1 MKKEEEEMDDDER
14 LLASEEGK
22 KLSSK
27 ERRQLR
33 NKVSAR
39 AFRSRRKE
47 YISQLEAEVAK
58 KTQEAEG
65 AKDAQRRL
73 EEENARL
80 RGFSEMLMKHP
91 AFQEFIKDMTVP
103 LTNPAPATSQPHA
116 EAIPPTTV
124 VETMPTFN
132 PTRDANPN
140 VTSSEEQW
148 PLAYTTWPNASS
160 HVYAVDVPELPV
172 IQDLDGKVT
181 FEEDYSI
188 ADGFFSSIRNEKA
201 DIDFSRL
208 HEEEETTY
216 QPPENIEDLFIEEE
230 REKKPSLDELFPGV
244 GVNSLLDK
252 LELIAGGEAKP
263 EELFD
268 MEKKDLIVAAAEEEP
283 LQPKEL
289 APKVCRS
296 NVMLR
301 EADGVYRRIG
311 LAVGE
316 Q

>member
-1 MKKEEEEMDDDER
+1 
-14 LLASEEGK
+14 
-22 KLSSK
+22 
-27 ERRQLR
+27 
-33 NKVSAR
+33 
-39 AFRSRRKE
+39 
-47 YISQLEAEVAK
+47 
-58 KTQEAEG
+58 
-65 AKDAQRRL
+65 
-73 EEENARL
+73 
-80 RGFSEMLMKHP
+80 MLMKHP

-103 LTNPAPATSQPHA
+103 LTNPVPAASQPHT
-116 EAIPPTTV
+116 EAIPPAAV

-148 PLAYTTWPNASS
+148 PLAYTSWPNASS
-160 HVYAVDVPELPV
+160 HVYTVDVPELPA

-181 FEEDYSI
+181 FEEDYPV

-230 REKKPSLDELFPGV
+230 REKKSSLDELFPGV

-263 EELFD
+263 EDLFD
-268 MEKKDLIVAAAEEEP
+268 MEKKDLIVATEGEP
-283 LQPKEL
+283 LKPKEL